1 MCVLSN
7 LTLTVYCLRKHD
19 TIIIKILK
27 KMKIE
32 LASRNGK
39 YLLSSKQMVVS
50 TCMNE
55 PKIHETRFWPCESSW
70 NVYIV
75 LRPESALQIK
85 DLTYGTILIQFHLP
99 SFSSSSTRAIRNQTP
114 QLKTVAGH
122 LSQCLWFLMSNSR
135 YYFHRPNKQQSN
147 YTSEHIRSRYAL
159 RSLNNITSPIYGKAD
174 SASPRWQP

>member
-32 LASRNGK
+32 LASRNGEISPQLK
-39 YLLSSKQMVVS
+39 ANGCINLYEW
-50 TCMNE
+50 TEN
-55 PKIHETRFWPCESSW
+55 SW
-70 NVYIV
+70 NQI
-75 LRPESALQIK
+75 LTLWIIMKCLHCAESALQIK

-122 LSQCLWFLMSNSR
+122 LSQCLWFLMSNSW
-135 YYFHRPNKQQSN
+135 YCFHRPNKQQSN